1 MQSSFESSELPL
13 IWKKA
18 NVVPIFKKGNHS
30 DPNNYRPI
38 SLTSTSCKLLETII
52 RDSIIEHLEQY
63 SLLGDSQHGF
73 RPGRSCNTQLL
84 EVISDWDDA
93 EELGLPVDVIY
104 LDYRKAFDSVPFERL
119 LSKLEAYG
127 IRGKVKDWIRNFL
140 YGRTQEV
147 VIEGKKS
154 KTAPVTSGI
163 PQGSVLGPFCSSYM

>member
-1 MQSSFESSELPL
+1 MKTVLL

-38 SLTSTSCKLLETII
+38 SLTSTSCKLLGTII

-63 SLLGDSQHGF
+63 SLLRDSQHGF
-73 RPGRSCNTQLL
+73 RPGQSCNTQLL
-84 EVISDWDDA
+84 EVISDWADDWANA
-93 EELGLPVDVIY
+93 EELGLPIDMIY
-104 LDYRKAFDSVPFERL
+104 FDYRKAFDSVPFERL

-127 IRGKVKDWIRNFL
+127 IRGNVKDWIRNFL

-147 VIEGKKS
+147 IIEGKKS

-163 PQGSVLGPFCSSYM
+163 PQGSG